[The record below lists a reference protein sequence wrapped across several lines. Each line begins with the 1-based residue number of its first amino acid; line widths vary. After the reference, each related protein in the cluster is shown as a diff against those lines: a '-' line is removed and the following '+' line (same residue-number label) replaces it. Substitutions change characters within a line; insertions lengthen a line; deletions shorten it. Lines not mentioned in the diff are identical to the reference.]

1 MSIYQFSAQRITGE
15 SESLERYRGNVVL
28 IVNVASRCG
37 LTPQYAVLER
47 LYRSY
52 RDAGLVILGFPCNQ
66 FNHQE
71 PGDDQ
76 QIASF
81 CSLTYDVTFPM
92 FAKIDVNGP
101 GAHPLYAYL
110 RRARPGLLGS
120 EAIKMNFT
128 KFLIDRTGEPVKRF
142 SPLDVPERLVP
153 DIERA
158 LAGMAATA
166 A

>member
-1 MSIYQFSAQRITGE
+1 MSIHQYSAQRITGE
-15 SESLERYRGNVVL
+15 HESLERYRGNIVL

-37 LTPQYAVLER
+37 LTPQYTGLER
-47 LYRSY
+47 LYRTY

-66 FNHQE
+66 FNNQE

-76 QIASF
+76 QIATF
-81 CSLTYDVTFPM
+81 CSLKYDVTFPM

-110 RRARPGLLGS
+110 RQARPGLLGS

-128 KFLIDRTGEPVKRF
+128 KFLIDRDGLPVRRY
-142 SPLDVPERLVP
+142 SPLDVPERLVS

-158 LAGMAATA
+158 LAGVAVGAA
-166 A
+166 